1 MANENGVFVIGHLL
15 AENDL
20 SGKQYYLVEISGNNQ
35 VDVCDGATDK
45 VVGILQ
51 NKPVAGQACEIMVV
65 GMSKLLAG
73 SGDLAAGDLWGTSAT
88 GTGIAKSTDKDHY
101 NGLVLDGALDTNYA
115 TVLIGC
121 GPFSLSAS

>member
-1 MANENGVFVIGHLL
+1 MANENALFVIGHLL

-20 SGKQYYLVEISGNNQ
+20 SAKQYQLVEISGDNQ
-35 VDVCDGATDK
+35 VDLCDGATDK

-51 NKPVAGQACEIMVV
+51 NKPIAGQACEIMVV

-73 SGDLAAGDLWGTSAT
+73 TGDLTAGDLWGTSAT
-88 GTGIAKSTDKDHY
+88 GTGITKTTDKDHY
-101 NGLVLDGALDTNYA
+101 NGLVLEGASDTNYA

-121 GPFSLSAS
+121 GPMSLSAS